1 MRELDAA
8 LYTIAW
14 IAPLEIEAQAARH
27 MLDNR
32 HDGRFPISRGDDYVF
47 LAGDINGHNIVIATL
62 PPGQEYGTGSAA
74 ALASQ
79 IKKFFTNLWF
89 GLFVGVA
96 AGLPNLRNIPPI
108 DIRLGD
114 VLVGLSEGDK
124 TSEGFQLLR
133 FGQVLANTE
142 TVVRSAIG
150 NIKIRAPGDTDV
162 FLPFYERIKDK
173 EHSRGTFADP
183 GQEKDIFYDIGDDGV
198 DSPVQR
204 MQRPT
209 DRRTRVWYGSIGSGD
224 KLTKNTLKRNEI
236 RDRYGVIGLEMEAAG
251 TMNRIPI
258 GVIRGV
264 CDYAD
269 QHKNKEWQPYAA
281 AMAAAYAK
289 AVIYE
294 LGLGKVMPSSSMMHE
309 AKHALCGTILCDLPP
324 TTDRFFGRK
333 TELLE
338 MVKCLEAITQRR
350 GVVLC
355 GISGS
360 GKTQLARQ
368 YVAQRSGSFS
378 AILWIDASSEES
390 IEESFSSCSSRIH
403 EHNPEFRAGRES
415 TPSRQLV
422 LEWLRTTPEKNW
434 LTVIDNANGPI
445 PNKRLL
451 GPFQDINHGS
461 LCIISTNQV
470 TARALRLKHILIEH
484 LDARASQSLL
494 LWRAYEN
501 DAEYEEDVSNAAW
514 HAAKLLGGF
523 PLALELAGVLHH
535 RGITALDE
543 FAETFTND
551 YPELAQFEIDSGV
564 WIWTRNG
571 AINSLFSMLDS
582 LYASILI
589 KSTDSALLITF
600 CSIYGPFA
608 IPISLVYNLD
618 LIDVED
624 TEKQGPWKQLQ
635 TLVQSK
641 IKLNMSIDEL
651 NKVFLATKKQASDHT
666 LLSFSLHAS
675 ICQWR
680 LATMEDRDV
689 WIIQATYSLSK
700 HILSLHNKC
709 DAFRFFNL
717 FNRSY
722 FTICLCGGDVYLAMG
737 KSEIARTL
745 FTSAIDYIRSSSLSD
760 PDDKIFLQLLCGL
773 AKSCE
778 NTREFEMAEEA
789 LLSASTISER
799 LNGHM
804 NDQTVSLVSRL
815 KAVRDH
821 MLTELENRKR
831 ALVACTGPKLAPAV
845 NSDTKSS
852 MEFENEELYRQMI
865 EKISARGGLDSLASS
880 SGSTTATTLPNLA
893 WELRFSHPILVFSL
907 QDDGNDL
914 SGFPD
919 AFPITIRGSMDIMAY
934 ENIDIKSIHIQIDV
948 SGMSVWNVEGRRK
961 GKQLFGD
968 GADFTT
974 WKLKLC
980 DSNITSDG
988 RFGDNC
994 TFRLDNENSQENTR
1008 QPESDG
1014 VAKPDHIPFPP
1025 GSYSYPFES
1034 TVDFSDSNPHIPL
1047 MKELPVIQIPRQLR
1061 PRSTATN
1068 QSLGQQ
1074 NEGISFCV
1082 DLPYKIS
1089 PIGGRIPITVT
1100 LGPVN
1105 NDLRA
1110 EYLTYTIVQRGKRW
1124 TQDRATQKTDEQKL
1138 VLLERFILEESTR
1151 VGDDDSSEQYEEEA
1165 AFSCESD
1172 ESCKTLFV
1180 KGYLPNLDPDDPV
1193 SISDDLML
1201 PTCKQMKAGWLV
1213 GQEPLELTCS
1223 TPFIELN
1230 HFIQVT
1236 VGGSRLDSDQSES
1249 RILETIEKIPIAII
1263 DYRITHRS
1271 DLLVDSMAHESSPT
1285 NNRTATCGCPDAY
1298 IYEECLSWDKTPP
1311 TNRPINATLLTE
1323 TSLYT
1328 REVHG
1333 GSEDDVR
1340 HKNTRLEEAW
1350 SQPIQ
1355 GPSKPQHWEVVRDRS
1370 RNSSMSEHSIDEQ
1383 TSDLHTAEDTLQSF
1397 GFTTDPRDE
1406 PPPYSD

>member
-14 IAPLEIEAQAARH
+14 VAPLEIEAQAARH

-32 HDGRFPISRGDDYVF
+32 HDGKFPISRGDDYVF

-89 GLFVGVA
+89 GLLVGVA
-96 AGLPNLRNIPPI
+96 AGLPNLRKIPPI

-114 VLVGLSEGDK
+114 VLVGLSEGDSAGLVAYDLGK
-124 TSEGFQLLR
+124 ETSEGFQLL
-133 FGQVLANTE
+133 
-142 TVVRSAIG
+142 
-150 NIKIRAPGDTDV
+150 RAPGDTDV

-173 EHSRGTFADP
+173 EQSRGTFADP
-183 GQEKDIFYDIGDDGV
+183 GQEKDIFYDISDDGV

-209 DRRTRVWYGSIGSGD
+209 DRRTRVWYGSIGSGE

-236 RDRYGVIGLEMEAAG
+236 RDRYGVNGLEMEAAG
-251 TMNRIPI
+251 TMNRIPV

-338 MVKCLEAITQRR
+338 MVKCLEATTQRR

-368 YVAQRSGSFS
+368 YMAQRSGSFS

-390 IEESFSSCSSRIH
+390 IEESFSSYSSRIY

-451 GPFQDINHGS
+451 GPFQDINH
-461 LCIISTNQV
+461 
-470 TARALRLKHILIEH
+470 
-484 LDARASQSLL
+484 
-494 LWRAYEN
+494 
-501 DAEYEEDVSNAAW
+501 VSNAAW

-700 HILSLHNKC
+700 YILSLHDRC

-717 FNRSY
+717 FNRCLKLLWNHINEHHIDIHGKFAEAY

-865 EKISARGGLDSLASS
+865 EKISARCGLDSLASS

-919 AFPITIRGSMDIMAY
+919 AFPITIRGSMNIMAY

-1034 TVDFSDSNPHIPL
+1034 TVDCTLHHA
-1047 MKELPVIQIPRQLR
+1047 K
-1061 PRSTATN
+1061 
-1068 QSLGQQ
+1068 
-1074 NEGISFCV
+1074 
-1082 DLPYKIS
+1082 KIF
-1089 PIGGRIPITVT
+1089 
-1100 LGPVN
+1100 L
-1105 NDLRA
+1105 
-1110 EYLTYTIVQRGKRW
+1110 
-1124 TQDRATQKTDEQKL
+1124 
-1138 VLLERFILEESTR
+1138 
-1151 VGDDDSSEQYEEEA
+1151 
-1165 AFSCESD
+1165 
-1172 ESCKTLFV
+1172 
-1180 KGYLPNLDPDDPV
+1180 
-1193 SISDDLML
+1193 
-1201 PTCKQMKAGWLV
+1201 
-1213 GQEPLELTCS
+1213 
-1223 TPFIELN
+1223 
-1230 HFIQVT
+1230 
-1236 VGGSRLDSDQSES
+1236 
-1249 RILETIEKIPIAII
+1249 
-1263 DYRITHRS
+1263 
-1271 DLLVDSMAHESSPT
+1271 
-1285 NNRTATCGCPDAY
+1285 
-1298 IYEECLSWDKTPP
+1298 
-1311 TNRPINATLLTE
+1311 
-1323 TSLYT
+1323 
-1328 REVHG
+1328 
-1333 GSEDDVR
+1333 
-1340 HKNTRLEEAW
+1340 
-1350 SQPIQ
+1350 
-1355 GPSKPQHWEVVRDRS
+1355 
-1370 RNSSMSEHSIDEQ
+1370 
-1383 TSDLHTAEDTLQSF
+1383 EDTNWTVFVVMEFLIPTLIF
-1397 GFTTDPRDE
+1397 H
-1406 PPPYSD
+1406 

>member
-32 HDGRFPISRGDDYVF
+32 HDGKFPISRGDDYVF

-79 IKKFFTNLWF
+79 IKKFFT
-89 GLFVGVA
+89 
-96 AGLPNLRNIPPI
+96 
-108 DIRLGD
+108 
-114 VLVGLSEGDK
+114 K
-124 TSEGFQLLR
+124 TS
-133 FGQVLANTE
+133 N
-142 TVVRSAIG
+142 
-150 NIKIRAPGDTDV
+150 
-162 FLPFYERIKDK
+162 FLY
-173 EHSRGTFADP
+173 S
-183 GQEKDIFYDIGDDGV
+183 
-198 DSPVQR
+198 
-204 MQRPT
+204 
-209 DRRTRVWYGSIGSGD
+209 
-224 KLTKNTLKRNEI
+224 
-236 RDRYGVIGLEMEAAG
+236 
-251 TMNRIPI
+251 RIP
-258 GVIRGV
+258 
-264 CDYAD
+264 
-269 QHKNKEWQPYAA
+269 
-281 AMAAAYAK
+281 
-289 AVIYE
+289 
-294 LGLGKVMPSSSMMHE
+294 
-309 AKHALCGTILCDLPP
+309 
-324 TTDRFFGRK
+324 
-333 TELLE
+333 
-338 MVKCLEAITQRR
+338 
-350 GVVLC
+350 
-355 GISGS
+355 
-360 GKTQLARQ
+360 
-368 YVAQRSGSFS
+368 
-378 AILWIDASSEES
+378 
-390 IEESFSSCSSRIH
+390 
-403 EHNPEFRAGRES
+403 
-415 TPSRQLV
+415 
-422 LEWLRTTPEKNW
+422 
-434 LTVIDNANGPI
+434 LTLQN
-445 PNKRLL
+445 
-451 GPFQDINHGS
+451 
-461 LCIISTNQV
+461 
-470 TARALRLKHILIEH
+470 
-484 LDARASQSLL
+484 
-494 LWRAYEN
+494 
-501 DAEYEEDVSNAAW
+501 
-514 HAAKLLGGF
+514 
-523 PLALELAGVLHH
+523 
-535 RGITALDE
+535 
-543 FAETFTND
+543 
-551 YPELAQFEIDSGV
+551 
-564 WIWTRNG
+564 
-571 AINSLFSMLDS
+571 M
-582 LYASILI
+582 
-589 KSTDSALLITF
+589 
-600 CSIYGPFA
+600 
-608 IPISLVYNLD
+608 
-618 LIDVED
+618 ED
-624 TEKQGPWKQLQ
+624 TENQGPWKQLQ
-635 TLVQSK
+635 TLAQSK

-700 HILSLHNKC
+700 HILSLHDKC

-717 FNRSY
+717 FNRCLNLLWNHINAHHIDIHGKFAEAY

-760 PDDKIFLQLLCGL
+760 PDDKILLQLLCGL

-799 LNGHM
+799 LNDHM

-907 QDDGNDL
+907 QDDGNDR

-919 AFPITIRGSMDIMAY
+919 AFPITIRGSMNIMAY

-948 SGMSVWNVEGRRK
+948 SGMSAWNVEGRRK

-974 WKLKLC
+974 WNLKLC
-980 DSNITSDG
+980 GSNITSGG

-1014 VAKPDHIPFPP
+1014 IAKPDHIPFPP
-1025 GSYSYPFES
+1025 GSYSYHFES
-1034 TVDFSDSNPHIPL
+1034 TVDCTLHHAKKLFHEDTNWTVSVVMEFPDSNPHIPL
-1047 MKELPVIQIPRQLR
+1047 MKELPVIQIPQ
-1061 PRSTATN
+1061 AN
-1068 QSLGQQ
+1068 
-1074 NEGISFCV
+1074 
-1082 DLPYKIS
+1082 
-1089 PIGGRIPITVT
+1089 GGRKI
-1100 LGPVN
+1100 G
-1105 NDLRA
+1105 
-1110 EYLTYTIVQRGKRW
+1110 QRKKQMSRS
-1124 TQDRATQKTDEQKL
+1124 L
-1138 VLLERFILEESTR
+1138 CFLERFILEESTR

-1180 KGYLPNLDPDDPV
+1180 KGYLPNLDPDEPV

-1249 RILETIEKIPIAII
+1249 RILETIEEIPITII
-1263 DYRITHRS
+1263 DCRITHRS

-1285 NNRTATCGCPDAY
+1285 NNRTATCGCPDAD

-1323 TSLYT
+1323 TSLYIRHPT
-1328 REVHG
+1328 ELWLYYRPSGRTAAVQQLAYIMEV
-1333 GSEDDVR
+1333 S
-1340 HKNTRLEEAW
+1340 
-1350 SQPIQ
+1350 
-1355 GPSKPQHWEVVRDRS
+1355 
-1370 RNSSMSEHSIDEQ
+1370 
-1383 TSDLHTAEDTLQSF
+1383 
-1397 GFTTDPRDE
+1397 
-1406 PPPYSD
+1406 

>member
-1 MRELDAA
+1 MRELEAT

-14 IAPLEIEAQAARH
+14 IAPLEIEAQAACH

-32 HDGRFPISRGDDYVF
+32 HDGKFPISRGDDYVV

-89 GLFVGVA
+89 GLLVGVA
-96 AGLPNLRNIPPI
+96 AGLPNLRKIPPI

-114 VLVGLSEGDK
+114 VLVGLSEGDSAGLVAYDLGK
-124 TSEGFQLLR
+124 ETSEGFQLLR

-150 NIKIRAPGDTDV
+150 NIKIRAP
-162 FLPFYERIKDK
+162 
-173 EHSRGTFADP
+173 DP
-183 GQEKDIFYDIGDDGV
+183 GQEKDIFYDISDDGV

-209 DRRTRVWYGSIGSGD
+209 DRRTRVWYGSIGSGE

-251 TMNRIPI
+251 TMNRIPV

-294 LGLGKVMPSSSMMHE
+294 LGLGKVMPSSSMMNG

-324 TTDRFFGRK
+324 TTDRFFGRE

-338 MVKCLEAITQRR
+338 MVKCLEATAQRR

-360 GKTQLARQ
+360 
-368 YVAQRSGSFS
+368 
-378 AILWIDASSEES
+378 
-390 IEESFSSCSSRIH
+390 
-403 EHNPEFRAGRES
+403 
-415 TPSRQLV
+415 
-422 LEWLRTTPEKNW
+422 
-434 LTVIDNANGPI
+434 
-445 PNKRLL
+445 
-451 GPFQDINHGS
+451 
-461 LCIISTNQV
+461 
-470 TARALRLKHILIEH
+470 ARALRLKHILIEH

-501 DAEYEEDVSNAAW
+501 DTEYEEDVSNAAW

-571 AINSLFSMLDS
+571 AIDSLFSMLDS

-589 KSTDSALLITF
+589 KSADSALLITI

-608 IPISLVYNLD
+608 IPISLVYNLE
-618 LIDVED
+618 LIDLED
-624 TEKQGPWKQLQ
+624 TENQGQWKQLQ

-700 HILSLHNKC
+700 HILSLHDKC

-717 FNRSY
+717 FNRCLNLLWNHINAHHIDIHGKFAEAY
-722 FTICLCGGDVYLAMG
+722 FTICLCGADVYLAMG

-760 PDDKIFLQLLCGL
+760 PDDKILLQLLCGL

-789 LLSASTISER
+789 LLAASTISER

-852 MEFENEELYRQMI
+852 MEFDNEELYRQMI
-865 EKISARGGLDSLASS
+865 EKTSARGGLDSLASS

-919 AFPITIRGSMDIMAY
+919 AFPITIRGSMNIMAY
-934 ENIDIKSIHIQIDV
+934 ENIDIKSIHIEIDI
-948 SGMSVWNVEGRRK
+948 SGMSAWNVEGRRK

-968 GADFTT
+968 SADFTT

-1008 QPESDG
+1008 QPKSDG

-1034 TVDFSDSNPHIPL
+1034 TVDCTLHHAKKLYHEDTIWTVFVVMEFPDSSPHIPL
-1047 MKELPVIQIPRQLR
+1047 IKELPVIQIPRQLR
-1061 PRSTATN
+1061 ARRTATN
-1068 QSLGQQ
+1068 QSLRQQ

-1124 TQDRATQKTDEQKL
+1124 TQDRATQNTDEQKL

-1151 VGDDDSSEQYEEEA
+1151 VGDDDSSAQYEEEA

-1172 ESCKTLFV
+1172 ESCKTLFI
-1180 KGYLPNLDPDDPV
+1180 KGYLPNLDPDEPV

-1213 GQEPLELTCS
+1213 
-1223 TPFIELN
+1223 
-1230 HFIQVT
+1230 T

-1249 RILETIEKIPIAII
+1249 RILETIEEIPIAII
-1263 DYRITHRS
+1263 DCRITHRS

-1285 NNRTATCGCPDAY
+1285 NNRTATCGCPDAD

-1323 TSLYT
+1323 TSLYI

-1340 HKNTRLEEAW
+1340 QKNIRLEEAW

-1370 RNSSMSEHSIDEQ
+1370 MNSSMSEHSIDEQ

-1397 GFTTDPRDE
+1397 GFTTDPQDE